1 GASHSTQRK
10 GSYKDRRRAA
20 FILMRADPSAE
31 ANPDQAEIIKW
42 AREILPDFNPEKAG
56 VRLDPLKRNGSDP
69 AKETAQSA
77 KRQRSTEGETPHAKK
92 RKPQP
97 QHSNRSFAEVTRGK
111 TLIGVL
117 DKGSKD
123 GFIPKDLWRRVV
135 NELHG
140 RFVEEML
147 RCGGPP
153 PECED
158 AGWYQGSVK
167 VIACQDAKSVETYKR
182 MVASLGEVYPGAEL
196 VAVDWDEI
204 PSKPRARVWLTEK
217 PADPKTILT
226 MLRMCNPTLPTAD
239 WRVAKVEE
247 AEGLRRQ
254 VVLTLNEETVKAL
267 ERTEHR
273 LKYGFEHVSVRI
285 YKSDAKAKP
294 GGIEL
299 EADTQEPDLEEPTEE
314 KHPEGLSDEE
324 EDILEGY
331 TSEENDLARAL
342 SRVGMEE
349 DSLLSSETEAEI
361 TVVEVFK
368 DVPDDLTNKPPS

>member
-1 GASHSTQRK
+1 GPGASHSTQRK
-10 GSYKDRRRAA
+10 GSYKDRRIAA

-42 AREILPDFNPEKAG
+42 AREILPNFNPEKAG
-56 VRLDPLKRNGSDP
+56 VRLDPSKRNGSDP

-77 KRQRSTEGETPHAKK
+77 KRQSEYTELK
-92 RKPQP
+92 
-97 QHSNRSFAEVTRGK
+97 V
-111 TLIGVL
+111 
-117 DKGSKD
+117 
-123 GFIPKDLWRRVV
+123 PKDIWRRVV

-182 MVASLGEVYPGAEL
+182 MVASLGEVYPGAKL

-204 PSKPRARVWLTEK
+204 PRKPRVRVWLTEK

-247 AEGLRRQ
+247 AEGLRRK

-314 KHPEGLSDEE
+314 KHPEGMSDEE

-331 TSEENDLARAL
+331 TS
-342 SRVGMEE
+342 
-349 DSLLSSETEAEI
+349 
-361 TVVEVFK
+361 
-368 DVPDDLTNKPPS
+368 

>member
-1 GASHSTQRK
+1 
-10 GSYKDRRRAA
+10 
-20 FILMRADPSAE
+20 
-31 ANPDQAEIIKW
+31 
-42 AREILPDFNPEKAG
+42 
-56 VRLDPLKRNGSDP
+56 
-69 AKETAQSA
+69 
-77 KRQRSTEGETPHAKK
+77 
-92 RKPQP
+92 
-97 QHSNRSFAEVTRGK
+97 SNRSFAEVTKGR

-123 GFIPKDLWRRVV
+123 GLIPKDLWRRVV

-182 MVASLGEVYPGAEL
+182 MVASLGEVYPGAKL

-267 ERTEHR
+267 ERTQHR

-294 GGIEL
+294 GAIEL

-314 KHPEGLSDEE
+314 KHPEGMSDEE

-331 TSEENDLARAL
+331 TSEKSDLARAL
-342 SRVGMEE
+342 SGVGMEE
-349 DSLLSSETEAEI
+349 DSLLSSETEAENTRLI
-361 TVVEVFK
+361 SLHINLTLN
-368 DVPDDLTNKPPS
+368 PDDISGSQHAYRKGRSTETALHEITTFVEKALSDKEYALIAFLDIEGAFNNTLPSSIINALTTLGI